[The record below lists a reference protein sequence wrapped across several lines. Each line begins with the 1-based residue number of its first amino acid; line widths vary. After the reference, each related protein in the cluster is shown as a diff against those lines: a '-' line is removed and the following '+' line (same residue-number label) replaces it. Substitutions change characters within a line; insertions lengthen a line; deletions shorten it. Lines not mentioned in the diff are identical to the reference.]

1 MNSLSQGDEPKEILP
16 EAVYECTRCGT
27 RVSGKE
33 LSKLPEPTCANCG
46 YKILRKVRGPGAKQI
61 KAE

>member
-1 MNSLSQGDEPKEILP
+1 MSENEKPKEILP
-16 EAVYECTRCGT
+16 EAIYECARCGT

-33 LSKLPEPTCANCG
+33 LSRLPEPTCANCG
-46 YKILRKVRGPGAKQI
+46 YKIFRKVRGPTAKQL

>member
-1 MNSLSQGDEPKEILP
+1 MSGGDKPIEVLP
-16 EAVYECTRCGT
+16 DAVYECLRCGT

-46 YKILRKVRGPGAKQI
+46 YRIFRKVRGPTVKQF